1 MVDDA
6 PQNAK
11 KLRNVAKKCEKW
23 SQEPPKR
30 RGTIFAGSLRVPL
43 PADHLSWENEGMSIL
58 GSRFNHAGG
67 RTPAHCRRFAH
78 PAEADIVLLSLLHFG
93 SSLSSRIEFKN
104 IEENIFHFQARV
116 ETSPFLR
123 STKAYSA
130 NYPSFSELDA
140 QVAAWRQGLLELRMR
155 AANGPK
161 CLPRRGGR
169 RPSITCSMSR
179 QASMNHLNAFA

>member
-1 MVDDA
+1 MYD
-6 PQNAK
+6 
-11 KLRNVAKKCEKW
+11 L
-23 SQEPPKR
+23 
-30 RGTIFAGSLRVPL
+30 I
-43 PADHLSWENEGMSIL
+43 LSGVLN
-58 GSRFNHAGG
+58 
-67 RTPAHCRRFAH
+67 CRRFAH
-78 PAEADIVLLSLLHFG
+78 PAEADIVLLSLLHSG
-93 SSLSSRIEFKN
+93 SSLSSRIEFKS

-116 ETSPFLR
+116 KTSSFLR

-161 CLPRRGGR
+161 FLPRRGGR